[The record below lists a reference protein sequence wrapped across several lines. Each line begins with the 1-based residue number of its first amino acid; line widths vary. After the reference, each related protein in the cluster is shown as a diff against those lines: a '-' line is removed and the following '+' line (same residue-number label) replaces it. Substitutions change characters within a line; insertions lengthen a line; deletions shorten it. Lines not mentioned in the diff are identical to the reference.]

1 MLNCIH
7 AGRLTLLG
15 LVLAASGAGCHTIQP
30 STPLT
35 IHVRDAETQK
45 PIPDATVRVIR
56 FGKHSSDRDVVFT
69 SEADGTA
76 HTRLPQLDAAGVM
89 VEIEAPGYLSKQ
101 TTLPRDIAD
110 ALMEAK
116 PFHPYKGPAL
126 AVSVDVFAGPR
137 PTAELVL
144 PTGYRGLVKAEIRV
158 NPDQQ
163 WTAGQRAYSYAIAPN
178 SVIQVGGAQK
188 IVVQID
194 GPPVFG
200 QGVGPDIV
208 AKYADGRQLPKEA
221 KGEDIGFRW
230 IRRDGNDVYF
240 VVGNNTD
247 LTMAGRML
255 GVSDQNSNQD
265 NSKKKQGGGGGGRQG
280 GMGGGG
286 MGGNGMG
293 GRGGRGGMGGPGSP
307 Y

>member
-1 MLNCIH
+1 VRNCIH
-7 AGRLTLLG
+7 AGRLALLG
-15 LVLAASGAGCHTIQP
+15 LVVAASAAGCHTIQP

-35 IHVRDAETQK
+35 VHVRDAETQQ
-45 PIPDATVRVIR
+45 PVSGATVRVIR

-69 SEADGTA
+69 SEADGAA
-76 HTRLPQLDAAGVM
+76 HTRLPQLDASGVM
-89 VEIEAPGYLSKQ
+89 VEIDAPGYLSKQ

-137 PTAELVL
+137 PTVELVL
-144 PTGYRGLVKAEIRV
+144 PTGYRGLVKAEVRV
-158 NPDQQ
+158 RQDQQ
-163 WTAGQRAYSYAIAPN
+163 WSAGQRVFSYAVAPN
-178 SVIQVGGAQK
+178 SVIQTGGIQRV
-188 IVVQID
+188 VVQAD
-194 GPPVFG
+194 GPSVFG

-240 VVGNNTD
+240 VIGTNTD
-247 LTMAGRML
+247 VTMASRML
-255 GVSDQNSNQD
+255 GVSDPSPNHD
-265 NSKKKQGGGGGGRQG
+265 DAKKKQSAGGGGGRHG

-286 MGGNGMG
+286 MGS
-293 GRGGRGGMGGPGSP
+293 RGGRGGMGGPGGPGGS